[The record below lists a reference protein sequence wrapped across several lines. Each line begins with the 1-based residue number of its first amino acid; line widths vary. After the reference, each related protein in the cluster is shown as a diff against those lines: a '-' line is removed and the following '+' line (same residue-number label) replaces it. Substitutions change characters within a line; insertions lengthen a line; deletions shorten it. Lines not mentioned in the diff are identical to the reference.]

1 MKKSLSYPLAFIT
14 ILLFTSSTSTIIRMD
29 RGEPVI
35 GAEVFVEQEPN
46 DEPIANGFT
55 DQDGSF
61 SFSFP
66 PGMKIPKKLTISIK
80 IKFPEYL
87 SKNVTPIPCQLKI
100 IAGGKTYSKN
110 ITYLPTAKSMSG
122 PYHSSYSNMEENAVF
137 VIKLEIKA
145 TGNRST
151 NMSK

>member
-1 MKKSLSYPLAFIT
+1 M
-14 ILLFTSSTSTIIRMD
+14 
-29 RGEPVI
+29 
-35 GAEVFVEQEPN
+35 EQEPN
-46 DEPIANGFT
+46 EQPIANGVT

-61 SFSFP
+61 SFSLP

-87 SKNVTPIPCQLKI
+87 SKNVTPVTCQLKI

-110 ITYLPTAKSMSG
+110 ITYLPTTKAMRG
-122 PYHSSYSNMEENAVF
+122 PYSSSYSNMEENAVF
-137 VIKLEIKA
+137 VIKLEAKA
-145 TGNRST
+145 TGSRST